1 MGLEIVEEFRPV
13 TPIRTVPRTRSF
25 DHALE
30 VVVVVNPDETKEH
43 LGDEDHQEC
52 HTPKSSEH
60 TLKSPLVCPPA
71 PKKPRMARRKM
82 SPTPKRF
89 FEVPHDL
96 ASIFMALDNKP
107 SKKIRAS

>member
-1 MGLEIVEEFRPV
+1 ME
-13 TPIRTVPRTRSF
+13 
-25 DHALE
+25 
-30 VVVVVNPDETKEH
+30 VVVVNPDETKE
-43 LGDEDHQEC
+43 LLEDEDQEC

-96 ASIFMALDNKP
+96 ASIFIALDNKP
-107 SKKIRAS
+107 SKKIRTG